1 VNAVIDF
8 KPLELFQ
15 RPQFEQIL
23 HIGSE
28 RGCEYSFVN
37 LYLWGRQ
44 KAALI
49 ENHLTIFSQF
59 NRKSVYLFPVG
70 QGDKKPVL
78 DAIIQDAKD
87 RGIPCRLVGL
97 THDDC
102 ALLEKLFPGKLHYH
116 FDRDSFDYVYAIEDL
131 AELKGKKF
139 QKKRNHLNRF
149 RQENPEYALE
159 PITEDNLPEVAALVD
174 LWYKLRLQEN
184 PHRDYHMERSALAK
198 ALQQRQ
204 ALGIEGLVLRTGVG
218 PVAMTM
224 GSRLNKNTFDIHFE
238 KALDIADGAY
248 AAINN
253 SFARYLREKYPEVRF
268 LNREDD
274 LGLEGLRKA
283 KLSYNP
289 HHMVEKHWACL
300 MEEGYDY

>member
-1 VNAVIDF
+1 MIDF
-8 KPLELFQ
+8 LPLDLNKKAEYDRLLQ
-15 RPQFEQIL
+15 CA
-23 HIGSE
+23 GE

-44 KAALI
+44 KAAFLQD
-49 ENHLTIFSQF
+49 HLVFFSQF
-59 NRKSVYLFPVG
+59 HRRSVYPFPVG
-70 QGDKKPVL
+70 LGDKKAVL
-78 DAIIQDAKD
+78 DAVIRDAKK
-87 RGIPCRLVGL
+87 RGIPCRLTGL

-102 ALLEKLFPGKLHYH
+102 AALEQLYPGQFRYH

-131 AELKGKKF
+131 ADLKGKKF

-149 RQENPEYALE
+149 WAENPDAVLE
-159 PITEDNLPEVAALVD
+159 PITDENCPQAIELVERWYQLRQQADPHADFQMEHAAIT
-174 LWYKLRLQEN
+174 KALRQ
-184 PHRDYHMERSALAK
+184 RKALA
-198 ALQQRQ
+198 LD
-204 ALGIEGLVLRTGVG
+204 GLILKCDGK

-224 GSRLNKNTFDIHFE
+224 GSRLNENTFDIHFE

-253 SFARYLREKYPEVRF
+253 GFARYLREKYPDVQF

-274 LGLEGLRKA
+274 MGLEGLRKA

-289 HHMVEKHWACL
+289 HHMIEKNWACL
-300 MEEGYDY
+300 LEDGYDY

>member
-1 VNAVIDF
+1 MINF
-8 KPLELFQ
+8 KPLDLSQ
-15 RPQFEQIL
+15 KPLFEQL
-23 HIGSE
+23 LQGGGE

-44 KAALI
+44 KAALV
-49 ENHLTIFSQF
+49 ENHLVFFSQF
-59 NRKSVYLFPVG
+59 NRKSVYLFPLG

-78 DAIIQDAKD
+78 DAVVRDAAE

-102 ALLEKLFPGKLHYH
+102 ALLEELFPGKLHYH
-116 FDRDSFDYVYAIEDL
+116 FDRDSFDYVYAVQDL

-149 RQENPEYALE
+149 CQTHPEYALE
-159 PITEDNLPEVAALVD
+159 PITEENLPEVKALVD
-174 LWYKLRLQEN
+174 RWYDLRLQEN
-184 PHRDYHMERSALAK
+184 PHGDYHLERSALTK
-198 ALQQRQ
+198 ALNQRQ
-204 ALGIEGLVLRTGVG
+204 ALGLEGLALRTEDGL
-218 PVAMTM
+218 VAMTM
-224 GSRLNKNTFDIHFE
+224 GSRLNTDTFDIHFE

-253 SFARYLREKYPEVRF
+253 GFARYLQGKYPEVQF

-300 MEEGYDY
+300 VEDGYDY